1 MTIEHI
7 LRIPPEKF
15 GQPKEL
21 SAYELLREEYE
32 GIIDKNLGF
41 VIAVV
46 DVIEVGLGKIIHG
59 DSRTHHNVKFTLLT
73 FKPLLHEIIEGEVVE
88 VVEFGAFI
96 RLGPQDGL
104 NHVSQITNDF
114 IRHDEV
120 QSQFVGKESGR
131 VLGEG
136 DLVRARIIAVSMGG
150 GARSGKLGLT
160 MRQPFLGKLDWIEA
174 DIKAQQAAPPEGA
187 AKEEGAAKPEPKEEK
202 PADAESP
209 EEPET
214 AAKPKKKAAKKD
226 AKKPKKA
233 EESEEKEGEGEE

>member
-1 MTIEHI
+1 M
-7 LRIPPEKF
+7 
-15 GQPKEL
+15 
-21 SAYELLREEYE
+21 
-32 GIIDKNLGF
+32 GF

-160 MRQPFLGKLDWIEA
+160 MRQPFLGKLDWITA
-174 DIKAQQAAPPEGA
+174 DIKAQQATPAEAAVKAEGT
-187 AKEEGAAKPEPKEEK
+187 PKAEEK
-202 PADAESP
+202 PAAAEAP
-209 EEPET
+209 EEPE
-214 AAKPKKKAAKKD
+214 AAEKPKKKAAKKA

-233 EESEEKEGEGEE
+233 DDSEDQEEKEDKEETDEGEE

>member
-1 MTIEHI
+1 M
-7 LRIPPEKF
+7 
-15 GQPKEL
+15 
-21 SAYELLREEYE
+21 
-32 GIIDKNLGF
+32 
-41 VIAVV
+41 
-46 DVIEVGLGKIIHG
+46 IEVGLGKIIHG

-73 FKPLLHEIIEGEVVE
+73 FRPLLHEIIEGEVVE

-120 QSQFVGKESGR
+120 QSQFVGKETGR

-160 MRQPFLGKLDWIEA
+160 MRQPYLGKLDWIEA
-174 DIKAQQAAPPEGA
+174 DIKAQQVVPAEGA
-187 AKEEGAAKPEPKEEK
+187 AKEEGAAKSEGKT
-202 PADAESP
+202 AGAETP
-209 EEPET
+209 EEPE
-214 AAKPKKKAAKKD
+214 AASEKSNKKATKKA

-233 EESEEKEGEGEE
+233 AESEEKQEEAEGEE

>member
-1 MTIEHI
+1 M
-7 LRIPPEKF
+7 
-15 GQPKEL
+15 

-73 FKPLLHEIIEGEVVE
+73 FRPLLHEIIEGEVVE

-120 QSQFVGKESGR
+120 QSQFVGKETGR

-160 MRQPFLGKLDWIEA
+160 MRQPYLGKLDWIEA
-174 DIKAQQAAPPEGA
+174 DIKAQQVTPAEGA
-187 AKEEGAAKPEPKEEK
+187 AKEETAAKTEEK
-202 PADAESP
+202 PEKSAEAETP
-209 EEPET
+209 GEPEAT
-214 AAKPKKKAAKKD
+214 DKPKKKVAKKG

-233 EESEEKEGEGEE
+233 TESEEEAGE

>member
-1 MTIEHI
+1 MYELVTIEHI

-59 DSRTHHNVKFTLLT
+59 DSRTHHNVKFTILT
-73 FKPLLHEIIEGEVVE
+73 FKPVLHEVIEGEVVE

-120 QSQFVGKESGR
+120 QSQFVGKETGR
-131 VLGEG
+131 TLGEG
-136 DLVRARIIAVSMGG
+136 DQVRARIIAVSMGG

-174 DIKAQQAAPPEGA
+174 DVKAATGGA
-187 AKEEGAAKPEPKEEK
+187 IPGEATGAEESAEKEEAPASEGEEEGEDEPK
-202 PADAESP
+202 PA
-209 EEPET
+209 
-214 AAKPKKKAAKKD
+214 KKAAKKA
-226 AKKPKKA
+226 AKRARK
-233 EESEEKEGEGEE
+233 

>member
-1 MTIEHI
+1 M
-7 LRIPPEKF
+7 
-15 GQPKEL
+15 
-21 SAYELLREEYE
+21 
-32 GIIDKNLGF
+32 GF

-73 FKPLLHEIIEGEVVE
+73 FRPLLHEIIEGEVVE
-88 VVEFGAFI
+88 IVEFGAFI

-120 QSQFVGKESGR
+120 QSQFIGKETGR
-131 VLGEG
+131 ILGEG

-160 MRQPFLGKLDWIEA
+160 MRQPFLGKLEWIQA
-174 DIKAQQAAPPEGA
+174 DIKAQTSSTGEGVG
-187 AKEEGAAKPEPKEEK
+187 KEEGSSVSGKMEEPNAEKSSEGEAAAKLEKKE
-202 PADAESP
+202 
-209 EEPET
+209 T
-214 AAKPKKKAAKKD
+214 KKTAKKS
-226 AKKPKKA
+226 KKSIET
-233 EESEEKEGEGEE
+233 EEETGE

>member
-1 MTIEHI
+1 M
-7 LRIPPEKF
+7 
-15 GQPKEL
+15 
-21 SAYELLREEYE
+21 
-32 GIIDKNLGF
+32 
-41 VIAVV
+41 IAVV

-73 FKPLLHEIIEGEVVE
+73 FRPLLHEIIEGEVVE

-120 QSQFVGKESGR
+120 QSQFVGKETGR

-174 DIKAQQAAPPEGA
+174 DIKAQQAAPAEGA
-187 AKEEGAAKPEPKEEK
+187 AKEEGTPKKAGAAKPEEKAAKSEEK
-202 PADAESP
+202 AAKSEEKAAKSEEKAAGAETP
-209 EEPET
+209 EEPE
-214 AAKPKKKAAKKD
+214 AAEKPKKKAAKKA

-233 EESEEKEGEGEE
+233 AEDEEKEDKGEGEE

>member
-1 MTIEHI
+1 MYELVSIEHI

-73 FKPLLHEIIEGEVVE
+73 FRPLLHEIIEGEVVE

-120 QSQFVGKESGR
+120 QSQFVGKETGR
-131 VLGEG
+131 ILGEG

-160 MRQPFLGKLDWIEA
+160 MRQPYLGKLDWIEA
-174 DIKAQQAAPPEGA
+174 DIKTQQVTPGEGMGNEGETPQKEKKDTGTEV
-187 AKEEGAAKPEPKEEK
+187 AKDTSVTSGL
-202 PADAESP
+202 
-209 EEPET
+209 
-214 AAKPKKKAAKKD
+214 KPKKQETKKAAKKN
-226 AKKPKKA
+226 KKTS
-233 EESEEKEGEGEE
+233 ESDE

>member
-1 MTIEHI
+1 MYELVTIEHI

-59 DSRTHHNVKFTLLT
+59 DARTHHSVKFTILT
-73 FKPLLHEIIEGEVVE
+73 FKPMLHEIIEGEVVE

-120 QSQFVGKESGR
+120 QSQFVGK
-131 VLGEG
+131 
-136 DLVRARIIAVSMGG
+136 
-150 GARSGKLGLT
+150 
-160 MRQPFLGKLDWIEA
+160 
-174 DIKAQQAAPPEGA
+174 
-187 AKEEGAAKPEPKEEK
+187 
-202 PADAESP
+202 
-209 EEPET
+209 
-214 AAKPKKKAAKKD
+214 
-226 AKKPKKA
+226 
-233 EESEEKEGEGEE
+233 

>member
-1 MTIEHI
+1 MYELVTIEHI

-73 FKPLLHEIIEGEVVE
+73 FRPLLHEIIEGEVVE

-120 QSQFVGKESGR
+120 QSQFVGKETGR

-160 MRQPFLGKLDWIEA
+160 MRQPYLGKLDWIAA
-174 DIKAQQAAPPEGA
+174 DIKALQATPVEGA
-187 AKEEGAAKPEPKEEK
+187 GKEAATPKAENKDASIEK
-202 PADAESP
+202 VEDAGAESKKKG
-209 EEPET
+209 
-214 AAKPKKKAAKKD
+214 AKKAAKKPKETSD
-226 AKKPKKA
+226 SEKK
-233 EESEEKEGEGEE
+233 EDE